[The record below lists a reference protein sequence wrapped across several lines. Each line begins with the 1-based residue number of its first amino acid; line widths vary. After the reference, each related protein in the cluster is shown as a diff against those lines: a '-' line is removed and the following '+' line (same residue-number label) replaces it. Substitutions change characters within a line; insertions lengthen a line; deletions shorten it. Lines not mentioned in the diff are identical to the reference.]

1 MDATARFALPLLH
14 PGQAQKELF
23 HNEALTLADA
33 LIQPCVEAFG
43 VNAPPPD
50 PEPGQCWIVG
60 DSPSGA
66 WAGAAGAL
74 AAWTAGG
81 WRFAA
86 PREGMTAWIAA
97 DALAARYVAGAWQAG
112 RVTATRIEIDGEQV
126 VGAREAGIDEPYG
139 GSVIDAEAR
148 AAIEA
153 ILAALRAH
161 GLIDSA

>member
-33 LIQPCVEAFG
+33 LIQPCVEAIG
-43 VNAPPPD
+43 LNAPPAG

-66 WAGAAGAL
+66 WVGAAGSLAL
-74 AAWTAGG
+74 WTAGG

-86 PREGMTAWIAA
+86 AREGMSAWIAA
-97 DALAARYVAGAWQAG
+97 DALTARYHAGTWHSG
-112 RVTATRIEIDGEQV
+112 RVTAVRIEIDGEQV
-126 VGAREAGIDEPYG
+126 VGAREAAIDEPDG
-139 GSVIDAEAR
+139 GGVVDAEAR
-148 AAIEA
+148 TAIDA

-161 GLIDSA
+161 GLIDPS